1 MRICVVVG
9 LLQLFLVGCG
19 KSDPAN
25 SNPSG
30 SAKSAQAIG
39 DVGPIDAPR
48 QPNGGPEIAQ
58 AKPRPGEPLD
68 VGYIPD
74 DAFAVLALH
83 ARRALESPA
92 LATLPY
98 EELLAGSMER
108 WNFDPRDVEHWLL
121 FFTPP
126 VEGDPL
132 GTPYSPG
139 AVMRFVKPVDGQ
151 MLIATRG
158 ATKLVHIAGKPC
170 HVQEIQPATAFYVA
184 DERTIVFA
192 AEKQLEK
199 MLRPKANGQNRLVE
213 LTGQASRDIDLHL
226 AIDIQ
231 AIAPAIKSMTVAP
244 GQQPSAALAP
254 YLRALDDASMV
265 IAAADL
271 SGEQFL
277 TAEIEARGPEEA
289 QRLHQL
295 ARQSGPLVQIGY
307 ASVRAEILRAWVED
321 AAQGLLAV
329 TDSMMARAA
338 VRYEPTSIRLDIPR
352 PAQLDDLGRRLQVA
366 LNRSAVKR

>member
-1 MRICVVVG
+1 MRFGVLVK
-9 LLQLFLVGCG
+9 LLLLFLAGCG
-19 KSDPAN
+19 QSEPVV
-25 SNPSG
+25 STTPG
-30 SAKSAQAIG
+30 SATHAQARGDDVDGVAQHGEIG
-39 DVGPIDAPR
+39 A
-48 QPNGGPEIAQ
+48 GGIVHQRPA
-58 AKPRPGEPLD
+58 PGEPLD
-68 VGYIPD
+68 IGYIPD

-92 LATLPY
+92 LAALPY
-98 EELLAGSMER
+98 EALLAGSLEK
-108 WNFDPRDVEHWLL
+108 WNFDPREVEHWLL

-151 MLIATRG
+151 KLIATRG

-170 HVQEIQPATAFYVA
+170 YVQEVQPATAFYVP

-199 MLRPKANGQNRLVE
+199 MLQPRTSSNNPLVE
-213 LTGQASRDIDLHL
+213 LTRQSSREIDLHL
-226 AIDIQ
+226 AIDLE
-231 AIAPAIKSMTVAP
+231 ALAPVIKSMTGAP
-244 GQQPSAALAP
+244 GQQPGAAMAP
-254 YLRALDDASMV
+254 YLRALDDVSMV
-265 IAAADL
+265 TAAANL
-271 SGEQFL
+271 SGDQLL
-277 TAEIEARGPEEA
+277 TAQIEARRPEAA

-295 ARQSGPLVQIGY
+295 ARQSGPLVQVGY
-307 ASVRAEILRAWVED
+307 ASVRAGILRSWVED
-321 AAQGLLAV
+321 AAQGLLSV

-352 PAQLDDLGRRLQVA
+352 LPQLDDLGRRLQVA
-366 LNRSAVKR
+366 LNRSPAKH